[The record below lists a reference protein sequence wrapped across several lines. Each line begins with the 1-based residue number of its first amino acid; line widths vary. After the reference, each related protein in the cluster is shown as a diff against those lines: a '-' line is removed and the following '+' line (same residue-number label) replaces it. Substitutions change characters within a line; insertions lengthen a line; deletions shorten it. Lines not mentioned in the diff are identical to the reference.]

1 MAFFRKIK
9 AGLVKDEI
17 TDFIGEIGNIFFNVE
32 TGELRLSDGVT
43 PGGLPIY
50 SQGTG
55 GGGSGSAGILILD
68 VFQTINQL
76 PPAGNAGDAYIVGQD
91 VYVWSPT
98 TNTWI
103 NAGPVQGEP
112 GYTGSRGESS
122 FTYAPE
128 PPENPTAGDRWF
140 DSSLGLEFVWTFDG
154 DSGQWVEIAASGF
167 LGRQGEQGYTG
178 SQGLPGEF
186 AALGYTGSQGERG
199 YTGSGGQSNNLLFS
213 ETGDQRTLT
222 TYVDTDGESY
232 SVRTTQITNGQLV
245 LTLAAFTPTLTATV
259 LPATALSWDSA
270 CTGFR
275 VNVSNPSDFPS
286 KYISSVRSITG
297 TGGTVTGDLSLYTTT
312 GPTPTPAGGINWQQ
326 IFNTNSQALIQP
338 VSSGIS
344 GGTAAATISFNS
356 QQDQDPEEQ
365 FATTASFSVTW
376 NTPTVSISMNNLTGN
391 TYLQVYN
398 STPYFITVTGIA
410 NPSNYSL
417 AVTAQ
422 GGNPTSPSGNGTLT
436 FTDPIHKN
444 NTNLIRTMSVTATFT
459 RPNTV
464 TGSSYSAQASAD
476 DTTLSAAFTY
486 PSFWLWTDSVG
497 SPPPRSLI
505 VSGSAYRSGVT
516 VLANQTKSFAGNVN
530 NSAVVPRVFWF
541 GVRAAAAQPTVFQ
554 TGAIASLLSAVAFV
568 VQDVLLEPDT
578 VPVGYQSEAFKIY
591 GIILQPGNTYVSIS

>member
-1 MAFFRKIK
+1 
-9 AGLVKDEI
+9 
-17 TDFIGEIGNIFFNVE
+17 
-32 TGELRLSDGVT
+32 
-43 PGGLPIY
+43 
-50 SQGTG
+50 
-55 GGGSGSAGILILD
+55 
-68 VFQTINQL
+68 
-76 PPAGNAGDAYIVGQD
+76 
-91 VYVWSPT
+91 
-98 TNTWI
+98 
-103 NAGPVQGEP
+103 
-112 GYTGSRGESS
+112 
-122 FTYAPE
+122 
-128 PPENPTAGDRWF
+128 
-140 DSSLGLEFVWTFDG
+140 
-154 DSGQWVEIAASGF
+154 
-167 LGRQGEQGYTG
+167 
-178 SQGLPGEF
+178 
-186 AALGYTGSQGERG
+186 
-199 YTGSGGQSNNLLFS
+199 
-213 ETGDQRTLT
+213 LT
-222 TYVDTDGESY
+222 
-232 SVRTTQITNGQLV
+232 
-245 LTLAAFTPTLTATV
+245 
-259 LPATALSWDSA
+259 WDSA

-286 KYISSVRSITG
+286 KYISSVRSIAG
-297 TGGTVTGDLSLYTTT
+297 TGGTVTDDLSLYTTS
-312 GPTPTPAGGINWQQ
+312 GPTPTPAGGVNWQQ

-344 GGTAAATISFNS
+344 GGTASATIIFNS

-422 GGNPTSPSGNGTLT
+422 GGNPTNLSGNGTLA

-541 GVRAAAAQPTVFQ
+541 GVRTAAAQPTVFQ
-554 TGAIASLLSAVAFV
+554 TGASASLLSAVAFV
-568 VQDVLLEPDT
+568 VQDVLLAPDT
-578 VPVGYQSEAFKIY
+578 VLAGYQSEAFKIY